1 LNEKITLDHFLTTG
15 GTNVAEGEFE
25 WEMWGLVVVV
35 VVVVEIILKRKKVWA
50 KKIRFESKI
59 WKKAI
64 WK

>member
-1 LNEKITLDHFLTTG
+1 LTTG

>member
-1 LNEKITLDHFLTTG
+1 LTTG

-25 WEMWGLVVVV
+25 WGLVVVVV